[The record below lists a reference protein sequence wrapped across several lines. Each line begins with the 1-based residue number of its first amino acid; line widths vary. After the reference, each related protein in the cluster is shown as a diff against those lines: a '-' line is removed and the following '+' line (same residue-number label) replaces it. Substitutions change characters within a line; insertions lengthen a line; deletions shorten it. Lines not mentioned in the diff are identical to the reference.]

1 MKFNPDLV
9 TIAGN
14 WKMNGHIDTSVD
26 VEKLINLINGD
37 DANIILFPPYTLI
50 SQFVNISKNSILSIG
65 GQDCHHKDSGA
76 FTGSISAPMLHDA
89 GADFVIIGHS
99 EVRAL
104 HGKDS
109 GNIMNK
115 TQSAHENDLITI
127 ICVGEDREVRLKGE
141 HYNFISKQLED
152 SVPRTSNRNNTII
165 AYEPI
170 WAIGTGNSATTADI
184 KEMHAHINNTLQDFD
199 MFKKGNPS
207 ILYGG
212 SVNPKNAG
220 QILSINNVNGVL
232 VGGSSLDHLQFNEI
246 IKSK

>member
-1 MKFNPDLV
+1 M
-9 TIAGN
+9 
-14 WKMNGHIDTSVD
+14 
-26 VEKLINLINGD
+26 
-37 DANIILFPPYTLI
+37 
-50 SQFVNISKNSILSIG
+50 SIG

-127 ICVGEDREVRLKGE
+127 ICVGEDREVRLKEE

-170 WAIGTGNSATTADI
+170 WAIGTGNNATTEDI
-184 KEMHAHINNTLQDFD
+184 EEMHAHINNTLQDFY

>member
-14 WKMNGHIDTSVD
+14 WKMNGHIDTSVH

-37 DANIILFPPYTLI
+37 NANIILFPPYTLI
-50 SQFVNISKNSILSIG
+50 SQFANISKNSILSIG
-65 GQDCHHKDSGA
+65 GQDCHHEDSGA
-76 FTGSISAPMLHDA
+76 FTGSISAPMLRDA

-104 HGKDS
+104 HGKGL

-127 ICVGEDREVRLKGE
+127 ICVGEDHEVRLRGE

-152 SVPRTSNRNNTII
+152 SVARTSNRNNTLI

-170 WAIGTGNSATTADI
+170 WAIGTGDTATATDI
-184 KEMHAHINNTLQDFD
+184 KDMHAHIQNTLHDLD

-212 SVNPKNAG
+212 SVNAKNAR

-232 VGGSSLDHLQFNEI
+232 VGGSSLDYLQFNEI

>member
-1 MKFNPDLV
+1 MC
-9 TIAGN
+9 IR
-14 WKMNGHIDTSVD
+14 
-26 VEKLINLINGD
+26 
-37 DANIILFPPYTLI
+37 
-50 SQFVNISKNSILSIG
+50 
-65 GQDCHHKDSGA
+65 DS
-76 FTGSISAPMLHDA
+76 
-89 GADFVIIGHS
+89 
-99 EVRAL
+99 
-104 HGKDS
+104 
-109 GNIMNK
+109 
-115 TQSAHENDLITI
+115 
-127 ICVGEDREVRLKGE
+127 
-141 HYNFISKQLED
+141 YNFISEQLEE

-170 WAIGTGNSATTADI
+170 WAIGTGDTATTEDI
-184 KEMHAHINNTLQDFD
+184 EEMHAHINNTLQDFD

>member
-26 VEKLINLINGD
+26 AEKLINLINGD
-37 DANIILFPPYTLI
+37 GANIILFPPYTLI
-50 SQFVNISKNSILSIG
+50 SQFVNTSKNSILSIG

-76 FTGSISAPMLHDA
+76 FTGSISASMLHDA

-104 HGKDS
+104 HGKVS
-109 GNIMNK
+109 GNIMDK
-115 TQSAHENDLITI
+115 TQCAHENDLITI
-127 ICVGEDREVRLKGE
+127 ICVGEDREVRLQGE

-152 SVPRTSNRNNTII
+152 SVPRTSNRNITII

-170 WAIGTGNSATTADI
+170 WAIGTGNTATTEDI
-184 KEMHAHINNTLQDFD
+184 EEMHAHINNTLQDFD